1 MIVEVCLSV
10 YVEKAPAELG
20 IICILILLINANS
33 QVFLR
38 MN

>member
-10 YVEKAPAELG
+10 HVEKAPAELG
-20 IICILILLINANS
+20 IIYILILLINANS